1 MIIYFIYFQNVS
13 HRLANLRVMRHL
25 KITTMKKL
33 INVFKNDK
41 VIKGLLITCVVS
53 LLGYILFNVIY
64 KIYCEGHFSKNEI
77 TFVIGSIKDVFQIMF
92 FSIVA
97 CVTILSY
104 MQARKT
110 LFTPIKT
117 ETFKMQIKSFEDIL
131 AFFQSKTETD
141 FTHQFDFDFMVAAN
155 FRLMFTDYIKT
166 FFKNEIKINE
176 EPIKDLYAKFAGAT
190 ITQSYMEKNFHLPE
204 YFEKTQKK
212 EKEEITNPAL
222 ILQSWRDY
230 EYGQVHF
237 SKTFID
243 ETEKLNKLIASPLL
257 TTELKN
263 KLKSFKEKVQ
273 GNHILIGVTLT
284 ELAQELPT
292 KFPTAKSIENLEMTG
307 VWNKFNS
314 KKEDLEPN
322 AKEILD
328 YIRQY
333 LRIENLIE

>member
-1 MIIYFIYFQNVS
+1 
-13 HRLANLRVMRHL
+13 MRQL
-25 KITTMKKL
+25 KMTTMKKI
-33 INVFKNDK
+33 INFFKKDR
-41 VIKGLLITCVVS
+41 VLKGLIITCIIS
-53 LLGYILFNVIY
+53 LLVCILFNVIY
-64 KIYCEGHFSKNEI
+64 KTYCEGHLAKDEI
-77 TFVIGSIKDVFQIMF
+77 TFFIGSIKDIFQIIF

-155 FRLMFTDYIKT
+155 FRLIFTDYINT
-166 FFKNEIKINE
+166 FFKSEIKVNE
-176 EPIKDLYAKFAGAT
+176 EAIKELYTKFAGAAV
-190 ITQSYMEKNFHLPE
+190 TQSFMEKNFHSPE
-204 YFEKTQKK
+204 YFEKIQKK

-222 ILQSWRDY
+222 ILESWKNY
-230 EYGQVHF
+230 EYGQVYF
-237 SKTFID
+237 SKTFVE

-257 TTELKN
+257 TTDLKN
-263 KLKSFKEKVQ
+263 KLKTFEEKVR
-273 GNHILIGVTLT
+273 GNHIQIGKILT

-307 VWNKFNS
+307 IWNKFNS
-314 KKEDLEPN
+314 QKEDLEPN
-322 AKEILD
+322 AKEILE

-333 LRIENLIE
+333 LRIENLID

>member
-1 MIIYFIYFQNVS
+1 
-13 HRLANLRVMRHL
+13 MRQL
-25 KITTMKKL
+25 KMTIMKKIIHIL
-33 INVFKNDK
+33 KKDK
-41 VIKGLLITCVVS
+41 VLKGLIITCLIS
-53 LLGYILFNVIY
+53 LLGFILFNVIY
-64 KIYCEGHFSKNEI
+64 KTYCEGHLAKDEI
-77 TFVIGSIKDVFQIMF
+77 TFIIGSIKDIFQIIF

-104 MQARKT
+104 IQARKT

-155 FRLMFTDYIKT
+155 FRLMFTDYINT
-166 FFKNEIKINE
+166 FFKSEIKINE
-176 EPIKDLYAKFAGAT
+176 EAIKELHTKFAGAAV
-190 ITQSYMEKNFHLPE
+190 TQSFMEKNFHSPE
-204 YFEKTQKK
+204 YFEKTPKK

-222 ILQSWRDY
+222 ILESWKNY
-230 EYGQVHF
+230 EYGQVYF
-237 SKTFID
+237 SKTFVE

-263 KLKSFKEKVQ
+263 KLKSFEENVRD
-273 GNHILIGVTLT
+273 NHILIGKVLT

-307 VWNKFNS
+307 IWNKFNS
-314 KKEDLEPN
+314 RKEDLEPN

-333 LRIENLIE
+333 LRIENLID